1 MCILV
6 IDLSY
11 QSGNIFTIDL
21 SGKVL
26 EACNSID
33 YPALP
38 AAAHNLVEKTQ
49 KELIAVSIPKGPGAF
64 TPLRLAASMAAAL
77 TLAKKVPLITYPSF
91 LGFLPE
97 TGTSGRIHLDARSG
111 LAYQSDFL
119 IKGEEVSFSAPEL
132 VQIDPLFLQT
142 PNRDRLGF
150 FIGSLYRKDAF
161 TSLDTLKIEYV
172 KEPR

>member
-11 QSGNIFTIDL
+11 QSGNIFTIDQT
-21 SGKVL
+21 GKIL
-26 EACNSID
+26 EACASLD

-38 AAAHNLVEKTQ
+38 ALAHNLVEKTQ
-49 KELIAVSIPKGPGAF
+49 RELIAVSIPKGPGAF
-64 TPLRLAASMAAAL
+64 TPLRLAASIATAL
-77 TLAKKVPLITYPSF
+77 ALAKKVPLITYPSF

-97 TGTSGRIHLDARSG
+97 TGISGRIHLDARSG

-119 IKGEEVSFSAPEL
+119 IEEEEVFFSLPEL
-132 VQIDPLFLQT
+132 VKIDLPFTQT
-142 PNRDRLGF
+142 ANRNRLGF

-161 TSLDTLKIEYV
+161 TPLDTLKIDYV